1 MKKAVLLFLTF
12 FSLIINFN
20 IFALASNVEISE
32 KQINRKDQYI
42 EVNVKVPIIKTSDG
56 IGKQLTDKINKHTEN
71 WVNDLTDL
79 AKHDDVK
86 ETGRKFDL
94 YSIFKIA
101 YNKNDILSIP
111 ITYYQYTGGAH
122 GITTLYPYNFNMM
135 TGKDLSLKELFKD
148 DFDYKK
154 IMNEVITKEISKD
167 KEVYFNDGKDF
178 KGIKDNQDFYI
189 SDEGIVVYFQ
199 VYEIAPYSSG
209 IREFLIPKA
218 KIENGLKIKIY

>member
-1 MKKAVLLFLTF
+1 
-12 FSLIINFN
+12 
-20 IFALASNVEISE
+20 
-32 KQINRKDQYI
+32 
-42 EVNVKVPIIKTSDG
+42 
-56 IGKQLTDKINKHTEN
+56 
-71 WVNDLTDL
+71 
-79 AKHDDVK
+79 
-86 ETGRKFDL
+86 
-94 YSIFKIA
+94 
-101 YNKNDILSIP
+101 
-111 ITYYQYTGGAH
+111 
-122 GITTLYPYNFNMM
+122 MM
-135 TGKDLSLKELFKD
+135 TGKNLNLKELFKD

-167 KEVYFNDGKDF
+167 KEIYFNDGKDF